1 MKYTLRAWIDGG
13 DGGEEEWGLEELPTE
28 EELEEKLRRWF
39 LGGNWDGFE
48 GTEHRVDYEIYG
60 GEELLDEGTFHFR
73 VPWNEEKL
81 IRQTV
86 DRMRQSGDPDV
97 VFLHAFVE
105 ECGHEWERTADIE
118 GGCDTNPGV
127 WGGPGDRL
135 YIHEHC
141 AKCGLQRRRVLEG
154 GETAELEYSYDPE
167 VAKKVWGAVRALLE
181 RDFIEVID
189 EGDEKILLKEYLKK
203 YPQHEDRIQEFFA
216 ENATNPGVANLL
228 DSPHRERLLARL
240 LHET

>member
-1 MKYTLRAWIDGG
+1 MRYTLRAWIDGG

-39 LGGNWDGFE
+39 LDGDWDGFE

-60 GEELLDEGTFHFR
+60 GEELLDEGTFHFG
-73 VPWNEEKL
+73 VPWNKEKL

-118 GGCDTNPGV
+118 GGGTNPGV
-127 WGGPGDRL
+127 WAGPGDRL
-135 YIHEHC
+135 YIRSHC
-141 AKCGLQRRRVLEG
+141 ARCGLQKKEVLEG
-154 GETAELEYSYDPE
+154 GEMVELEYFYNPE
-167 VAKKVWGAVRALLE
+167 VAKKIWGAVRFLLE
-181 RDFIEVID
+181 HDLIEGAD
-189 EGDEKILLKEYLKK
+189 ERILLKEYLGK

-216 ENATNPGVANLL
+216 ENATDIGVVDLL
-228 DSPHRERLLARL
+228 GSPHRERLLARL
-240 LHET
+240 LRET